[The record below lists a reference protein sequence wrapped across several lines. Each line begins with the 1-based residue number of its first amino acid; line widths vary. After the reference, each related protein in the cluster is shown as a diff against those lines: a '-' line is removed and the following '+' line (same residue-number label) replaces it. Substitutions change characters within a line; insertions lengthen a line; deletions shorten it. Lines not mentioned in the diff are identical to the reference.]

1 MLLSSFADEEA
12 KAPQFEES
20 HVLIPRNLSPDL
32 SAAIL
37 FRSRPPHLPHP
48 HSIHDVVS
56 F

>member
-1 MLLSSFADEEA
+1 MLLSSFADEKA

-20 HVLIPRNLSPDL
+20 HVLIPCNLSPDL
-32 SAAIL
+32 SAPIL
-37 FRSRPPHLPHP
+37 FGTRPLHLPHP